1 MPPVLLVQQEP
12 PVLLV
17 LQELVD
23 LVLPVQVVVLPCQ
36 QAVQPKGIT
45 THYKDFMTIYC
56 LLTHVGN
63 HLQQLVLVL
72 SVPGL
77 LCPVHLDLLVLP
89 VVVQLAGQ
97 TGPVV
102 LLPELGPGLG
112 QLGQQPGPEPEL
124 GPELAVA
131 EVG

>member
-1 MPPVLLVQQEP
+1 M
-12 PVLLV
+12 
-17 LQELVD
+17 
-23 LVLPVQVVVLPCQ
+23 
-36 QAVQPKGIT
+36 
-45 THYKDFMTIYC
+45 
-56 LLTHVGN
+56 
-63 HLQQLVLVL
+63 
-72 SVPGL
+72 PGL